1 VPVAASSEPETAT
14 EAQARVNAEI
24 KSNQPERL
32 NGQDSRA
39 HAPHGELYQYAD
51 RLRDLAWL
59 DLEES
64 EAEALLRDAERHR
77 KLLERRL
84 GRDVGQPVAL
94 LDFLLNVRHHVVEP
108 QIIDR
113 SVLETLEYRAIV
125 DQVTGLYNRHY
136 FETELTHEVERCR
149 RYGGWLSLLLLDLD
163 RFKGI
168 NDQYGHALGD
178 RLLHRVGELVR
189 LHVRAV
195 DIPCRYGGDELA
207 VILPDAPPADALY
220 VAERIR
226 TAVESVLAQE
236 RFADHV
242 LAVTVSGGIS
252 TFASDAAAVDPLI
265 QAADEALYQAKGSG
279 GNRVVEA
286 PIGPIHR

>member
-1 VPVAASSEPETAT
+1 VSADFRPDRSEVGRRDTAT
-14 EAQARVNAEI
+14 TSDSRRGDIRQYA
-24 KSNQPERL
+24 ERL
-32 NGQDSRA
+32 R
-39 HAPHGELYQYAD
+39 E
-51 RLRDLAWL
+51 LAWL

-64 EAEALLRDAERHR
+64 EPEALWRDATRHR

-84 GRDVGQPVAL
+84 GRDVGHTVAL
-94 LDFLLNVRHHVVEP
+94 LDFLLNVRHQVVEP

-113 SVLETLEYRAIV
+113 TVLETLEYHAII

-149 RYGGWLSLLLLDLD
+149 RHSGWLSLLLLDLD

-168 NDQYGHALGD
+168 NDQLGHALGD
-178 RLLHRVGELVR
+178 QLLRRVGDLVR

-226 TAVESVLAQE
+226 TAVESVFARE
-236 RFADHV
+236 RLGDHV
-242 LAVTVSGGIS
+242 LPVTLSGGIS
-252 TFASDAAAVDPLI
+252 TFASDAATVESLV
-265 QAADEALYQAKGSG
+265 QTADVALYQAKGAG

-286 PIGPIHR
+286 TKRHWRR

>member
-1 VPVAASSEPETAT
+1 MGTDFRPDRSEMIQGSGSGDAAAAS
-14 EAQARVNAEI
+14 QGGLHR
-24 KSNQPERL
+24 
-32 NGQDSRA
+32 
-39 HAPHGELYQYAD
+39 YAD
-51 RLRDLAWL
+51 RLRELAWL

-64 EAEALLRDAERHR
+64 EAEALWRDAERHR
-77 KLLERRL
+77 RLLERRL

-94 LDFLLNVRHHVVEP
+94 LDFLLNIRHRVVQP

-113 SVLETLEYRAIV
+113 TVLETLEYRAII

-136 FETELTHEVERCR
+136 FETELAHEVERCR

-163 RFKGI
+163 QFKGI
-168 NDQYGHALGD
+168 NDQYGHTLGD
-178 RLLHRVGELVR
+178 RILHRIGELVR

-226 TAVESVLAQE
+226 TSVEAFFARE
-236 RFADHV
+236 RFAEH
-242 LAVTVSGGIS
+242 LLSVTVSGGIS
-252 TFASDAAAVDPLI
+252 TFASETAAFDPLI
-265 QAADEALYQAKGSG
+265 EAADEALYQAKGGG

-286 PIGPIHR
+286 VIASTHSVKKN

>member
-1 VPVAASSEPETAT
+1 MSAD
-14 EAQARVNAEI
+14 I
-24 KSNQPERL
+24 KPDKPDKPDKADRL
-32 NGQDSRA
+32 TGQDSGA
-39 HAPHGELYQYAD
+39 IAPHGELYRYAD
-51 RLRDLAWL
+51 RLQDLAWL
-59 DLEES
+59 DLEET

-94 LDFLLNVRHHVVEP
+94 LDFLLNVRRHVVEP

-136 FETELTHEVERCR
+136 FETELIHEVERCR

-226 TAVESVLAQE
+226 TAVESVLARE

-252 TFASDAAAVDPLI
+252 TFASDAAGVDPLI
-265 QAADEALYQAKGSG
+265 KAADDALYQAKGSG

-286 PIGPIHR
+286 SIGPIPR

>member
-1 VPVAASSEPETAT
+1 VSTDFRPDRPAMVQGRDSAAAADSPPD
-14 EAQARVNAEI
+14 EI
-24 KSNQPERL
+24 HR
-32 NGQDSRA
+32 
-39 HAPHGELYQYAD
+39 YAD
-51 RLRDLAWL
+51 RLRELAWL

-64 EAEALLRDAERHR
+64 EAEALWRDAARHR

-84 GRDVGQPVAL
+84 GRDVGHTVAL

-113 SVLETLEYRAIV
+113 TVLETLEYRAII

-163 RFKGI
+163 RFKGV
-168 NDQYGHALGD
+168 NDQHGHALGD

-226 TAVESVLAQE
+226 TAVESVFARERLAGYL
-236 RFADHV
+236 V
-242 LAVTVSGGIS
+242 PVTLSGGIS
-252 TFASDAAAVDPLI
+252 TFAADAAAVDPLI

-286 PIGPIHR
+286 SIGPFSQMKRN

>member
-1 VPVAASSEPETAT
+1 VS
-14 EAQARVNAEI
+14 AEI
-24 KSNQPERL
+24 KSNQAGSL
-32 NGQDSRA
+32 NGQDA
-39 HAPHGELYQYAD
+39 GANAPNGELHRYAD

-64 EAEALLRDAERHR
+64 EAEALLRDAQRHR

-84 GRDVGQPVAL
+84 GRDVGQAVAL

-113 SVLETLEYRAIV
+113 SVLETLEYHAIV

-226 TAVESVLAQE
+226 TAVESVLATE
-236 RFADHV
+236 RFDDHV
-242 LAVTVSGGIS
+242 LPVTVSGGIS
-252 TFASDAAAVDPLI
+252 TFASDAAAVDSLI
-265 QAADEALYQAKGSG
+265 QTADDALYQAKGSG

-286 PIGPIHR
+286 PIGPGSK